1 MKLLPTAQKVAK
13 SIREYALSIVRCD
26 PEDALLIAKG
36 YGSFLWAN
44 HVGIL
49 SDVEFENKI
58 SENFTYLLNGR
69 KCSGEFD
76 TLHLMTNALTSG
88 GHTGVVIRL
97 LNHSIGDGLA
107 VLDDLPQLVINRLP
121 GKITKLSRIR
131 KSSGIGTIS
140 EIIKIGCQYK
150 TLILH
155 IHPDDIY
162 SSIAAILLSKLGVN
176 VCMYNHSD
184 HSFSFGYSAA
194 QKVFEISK
202 YGWGKGLNRSIVG
215 KQSFVGIPIDLCK
228 VSEKNNKKQI
238 SNILMAGSAEKFIPW
253 NDFSVPQFINRIF
266 NEETYKNRLNIT
278 ICGPSGNEKFWKE
291 LDKSV
296 INKVIFTG
304 RIAYSEYLERLSK
317 SDCYI
322 DSFPMANGTSFTESV
337 MLGIPSFGL
346 SLYSGYSCSDILR
359 SPSLDDLVEA
369 MGSYNSCMSD
379 FHRSILDIRERVIIE
394 QSPEI
399 CAARLRSSIVDDL
412 QIPLLDSLSS
422 MKCIENFIESHWES
436 KAKIIIPLSM
446 LRNIKINHK
455 YEMVK
460 ILFGCYPFASINVTS
475 VLEKL
480 AMKTN

>member
-1 MKLLPTAQKVAK
+1 MELLPTAQKVAK
-13 SIREYALSIVRCD
+13 SIREYALSIVRYD
-26 PEDALLIAKG
+26 PEDALLVAKG

-76 TLHLMTNALTSG
+76 TLHLMTNAHTSG

-97 LNHSIGDGLA
+97 LAHSVGDGLA
-107 VLDDLPQLVINRLP
+107 VIDDLPQLVINRLP
-121 GKITKLSRIR
+121 DNLTKFSMIR
-131 KSSGIGTIS
+131 KSSGVGTIS
-140 EIIKIGCQYK
+140 EIIKIGCNYK

-162 SSIAAILLSKLGVN
+162 SSIAAILLNKLGVN
-176 VCMYNHSD
+176 VCLYNHAD
-184 HSFSFGYSAA
+184 HAFSFGYSAA

-202 YGWGKGLNRSIVG
+202 YGWMKGLDRGIGG
-215 KQSFVGIPIDLCK
+215 KQSFVGVPIDLCK
-228 VSEKNNKKQI
+228 VSEPNNSKRLNSI
-238 SNILMAGSAEKFIPW
+238 FMAGSADKFIPW
-253 NDFSVPQFINRIF
+253 NDYSVPKFINRIF
-266 NEETYKNRLNIT
+266 KEKVYGDNLAIT
-278 ICGPSGNEKFWKE
+278 ICGPNGNEKFWKE
-291 LDKSV
+291 LDKNV
-296 INKVIFTG
+296 KNKVFFTG
-304 RIAYSEYLERLSK
+304 RVVYKEYLERLSN

-322 DSFPMANGTSFTESV
+322 DSFPMANGTSFAESV
-337 MLGIPSFGL
+337 MFGIPSFGL

-359 SPSLDDLVEA
+359 SPSLDDLVEVI
-369 MGSYNSCMSD
+369 GNYSSIMSD
-379 FHRSILDIRERVIIE
+379 FYHSVLDVREQLILE

-422 MKCIENFIESHWES
+422 MICIENFIESHWES
-436 KAKIIIPLSM
+436 KAKITIPLSM
-446 LRNIKINHK
+446 LLKIKINHK
-455 YEMVK
+455 LEMIK
-460 ILFGCYPFASINVTS
+460 ILFGCYPFASTNLTS

-480 AMKTN
+480 AMKK